1 MSPLDRVTFRVPAT
15 SANLGPG
22 FDCLAMA
29 LDFYNTLTV
38 ELSERFAIEIVG
50 EGDARLSRGVS
61 NQIYRAIAAVY
72 ERVRRPIPSLKL
84 VCHNEVPLGRGL
96 GSSGA
101 AVVGGLLAANVLCG
115 EPLSLHEILV
125 MAEAMEGYP
134 DNAAACLF
142 GGCQIVLRSDNG
154 GFLTA
159 SVPVP
164 PSLQV
169 ALLIPEFEILTARAR
184 AVLAAQ
190 VSRSDAVFNLSRI
203 ALLVTAFATGD
214 LGRLRQAMQD
224 RLHQPA
230 RRPLFPAMDAIFLA
244 ALEAGAL
251 GVCLSG
257 SGPTVLAFAQED
269 APAVAEAMAQA
280 AAHSGLQAH
289 TRIARPSLRGAHIV
303 EA

>member
-1 MSPLDRVTFRVPAT
+1 MPPDRVTLRIPAT

-22 FDCLAMA
+22 FDCLALA

-38 ELSERFAIEIVG
+38 EPSEHFAIEITG
-50 EGDARLSRGVS
+50 EGESRLSRGVG
-61 NQIYRAIAAVY
+61 NQVYRAMAAVY
-72 ERVRRPIPSLKL
+72 ERLRRPLPSLKL
-84 VCHNEVPLGRGL
+84 VCHNEVPLARGL
-96 GSSGA
+96 GSSGT
-101 AVVGGLLAANVLCG
+101 AVVGGLLAANLLCG
-115 EPLSLHEILV
+115 SPLTLHELLI
-125 MAEAMEGYP
+125 MADAMEGYP

-142 GGCQIVLRSDNG
+142 GGCQIVLPSDTG

-169 ALLIPEFEILTARAR
+169 ALLIPEFEIATTRAR

-190 VSRSDAVFNLSRI
+190 VSRADAVFNLGRV

-214 LGRLRQAMQD
+214 LASLRQAMQD

-244 ALEAGAL
+244 ALDAGAL
-251 GVCLSG
+251 GACLSG
-257 SGPTVLAFAQED
+257 SGPTVLAFARDD
-269 APAVAEAMAQA
+269 APTIAEAMAQA
-280 AAHSGLQAH
+280 AAQSGLQAH
-289 TRIARPSLRGAHIV
+289 TRIARPSPRGAHVV
-303 EA
+303 EG